1 VYSLIKFLLFW
12 NLLGGIKKQ
21 FKNKGGIK
29 MKCYQCEA
37 DTYGIRISKKGK
49 GLFNKVSAK
58 PKAAV
63 CPNCGYVAL
72 YIDEHK
78 EFSE

>member
-1 VYSLIKFLLFW
+1 MIKDC
-12 NLLGGIKKQ
+12 NVNVEGG
-21 FKNKGGIK
+21 
-29 MKCYQCEA
+29 M
-37 DTYGIRISKKGK
+37 YGINISKKGD

-63 CPNCGYVAL
+63 CSNCGYVAF
-72 YIDEHK
+72 YIDEYK

>member
-1 VYSLIKFLLFW
+1 
-12 NLLGGIKKQ
+12 
-21 FKNKGGIK
+21 
-29 MKCYQCEA
+29 MKCCQYQCEA

>member
-1 VYSLIKFLLFW
+1 
-12 NLLGGIKKQ
+12 
-21 FKNKGGIK
+21 
-29 MKCYQCEA
+29 MKCNQCQNEMVKDCNINVEF
-37 DTYGIRISKKGK
+37 DTLGITIRKKGK

-63 CPNCGYVAL
+63 CSNCGYVAF
-72 YIDEHK
+72 YIDEYK

>member
-1 VYSLIKFLLFW
+1 
-12 NLLGGIKKQ
+12 
-21 FKNKGGIK
+21 
-29 MKCYQCEA
+29 MKCNQCQNEMVK
-37 DTYGIRISKKGK
+37 DCNVNVEYDISGISISKKKGK

-63 CPNCGYVAL
+63 CSNCGYVAF
-72 YIDEHK
+72 YIDEYK